1 MSDQIS
7 TRISMKIVTMPETD
21 PDEQA
26 RRLAAEGLR
35 ADDAT
40 GWFENLYAAADEG
53 EAVVPWDRETPRELF
68 AEWAEHERLDGRG
81 RRALVVGAGLGTDAE
96 FLASFGFRTVAFDIS
111 PTAVRVARERHPG
124 SRVDYVVAD
133 LLDPPSDWRGAFDL
147 VVEIIT
153 VQALPVRL
161 HELAAANIAAFVA
174 PGGTLFVLAAAR
186 HGRYKLEDGPPW
198 PLTREEIEAFAG
210 GDLSP
215 VRIEE
220 IAQTD
225 DRRWRAEFRRAG
237 G

>member
-1 MSDQIS
+1 
-7 TRISMKIVTMPETD
+7 MPETD

-40 GWFENLYAAADEG
+40 GWFEHLYAAADEG

-68 AEWAEHERLDGRG
+68 VEWAERKRLDGSG

-96 FLASFGFRTVAFDIS
+96 FVASFGYDTVAFDIS
-111 PTAVRVARERHPG
+111 PTAVRVAKERHPG
-124 SRVDYVVAD
+124 TRVEYVVAD
-133 LLDPPSDWRGAFDL
+133 LLDPPAEWRGAFDL

-153 VQALPVRL
+153 VQSLPVPL
-161 HELAAANIAAFVA
+161 HEPAAANIAAFVA

-186 HGRYKLEDGPPW
+186 DERVGLKDGPPW
-198 PLTREEIEAFAG
+198 PLTRAEVESFGG

-215 VRIEE
+215 VQIEE
-220 IAQTD
+220 VVQAD

>member
-1 MSDQIS
+1 
-7 TRISMKIVTMPETD
+7 MKIVTVPETD

-40 GWFENLYAAADEG
+40 GWFEHLYAAADEG
-53 EAVVPWDRETPRELF
+53 EAVVPWDRETPRELLV
-68 AEWAEHERLDGRG
+68 EWAERKRLDGSG
-81 RRALVVGAGLGTDAE
+81 QRALVVGAGLGTDAE
-96 FLASFGFRTVAFDIS
+96 FVAGFGFDTIAFDVS

-124 SRVDYVVAD
+124 SRVEYLVAD
-133 LLDPPSDWRGAFDL
+133 LLDPPADWRGAFDL

-161 HELAAANIAAFVA
+161 HELATANIAAFVA

-186 HGRYKLEDGPPW
+186 DEADGDVDGPPW
-198 PLTREEIEAFAG
+198 PLTRAEIEAFAG

-215 VRIEE
+215 VLIEE
-220 IAQTD
+220 IRRAGD
-225 DRRWRAEFRRAG
+225 HRWRAEFLRDS
-237 G
+237 